1 MRWIAFVL
9 ALFLTLTACQSARA
23 EDWRNRISI
32 GGSITFGAS
41 YGFAFGLGL
50 RYRERRLFVPVLGPL
65 LELDRCRDCAGNSYE
80 QPVLVVLIVDSLAQA
95 AGVALVARRWYK
107 TRPTS
112 QVAIAPTWFDSGGGL
127 VAFGEF

>member
-1 MRWIAFVL
+1 
-9 ALFLTLTACQSARA
+9 
-23 EDWRNRISI
+23 I

-50 RYRERRLFVPVLGPL
+50 RYRERRVFVAGVGALLGFGP
-65 LELDRCRDCAGNSYE
+65 CRGCARDSYE
-80 QPVLVVLIVDSLAQA
+80 QPGVGGFVVGFPAPA
-95 AGVALVARRWYK
+95 GGVAPVARRGCQ